1 MADDERQDKTG
12 PENPVTAF
20 AQQLRD
26 AADRMMTGWPGLP
39 GMPGLPKP
47 PAAAAVPGATAP
59 MPLPPATASAHQLE
73 SVLAD
78 LGARR
83 AQVQALCTQLT
94 AFDEQLAALEASLQP
109 LHEWAK
115 TWADVESAA
124 TSIWRPPE
132 RP

>member
-1 MADDERQDKTG
+1 MADDEQRDRTG

-26 AADRMMTGWPGLP
+26 AADRMMTGWPGMPGLP
-39 GMPGLPKP
+39 GMPKP
-47 PAAAAVPGATAP
+47 SAAAVPGAASA
-59 MPLPPATASAHQLE
+59 MPLPPATASAHQLQ

-83 AQVQALCTQLT
+83 AQVQALCTQLS
-94 AFDEQLAALEASLQP
+94 AFDEQLAALEASLRP
-109 LHEWAK
+109 LHDWAK
-115 TWADVESAA
+115 TWADVEGAA
-124 TSIWRPPE
+124 ASMWRPPE

>member
-1 MADDERQDKTG
+1 MADDEQRDRTG

-39 GMPGLPKP
+39 GMPGMPKP
-47 PAAAAVPGATAP
+47 SAAAVPGAAAS
-59 MPLPPATASAHQLE
+59 MPLPPATASAHQLQ

-94 AFDEQLAALEASLQP
+94 AFDEQLAALEASLRP

-115 TWADVESAA
+115 TWADVEGAA
-124 TSIWRPPE
+124 ISMWRPPE
-132 RP
+132 PP

>member
-1 MADDERQDKTG
+1 MADDEQRDRTG

-39 GMPGLPKP
+39 GMPGMPKP
-47 PAAAAVPGATAP
+47 PAAAVPGAAAS
-59 MPLPPATASAHQLE
+59 MPLPPATASAHQLQ

-94 AFDEQLAALEASLQP
+94 AFDEQLAALEASLRP

-115 TWADVESAA
+115 TWADVEGAA
-124 TSIWRPPE
+124 TSMWRPPE